1 MQWINAQLLKTPG
14 ADILFRLGKK
24 LRKTSR
30 REGETT
36 APPVCS
42 RVNNKDQ
49 VKSMAT
55 MILGR
60 ANLSSVC
67 EALGIA
73 SVKVLNPV
81 QACFLRLS
89 SQFILFFF
97 AVLKYDFLIMFF
109 LPAELAKR
117 QEMKFSNTELKL
129 STR

>member
-1 MQWINAQLLKTPG
+1 
-14 ADILFRLGKK
+14 
-24 LRKTSR
+24 
-30 REGETT
+30 
-36 APPVCS
+36 
-42 RVNNKDQ
+42 
-49 VKSMAT
+49 

-97 AVLKYDFLIMFF
+97 AVLKYDFHIMFF

-117 QEMKFSNTELKL
+117 QEMKFSHTELNL
-129 STR
+129 GTI